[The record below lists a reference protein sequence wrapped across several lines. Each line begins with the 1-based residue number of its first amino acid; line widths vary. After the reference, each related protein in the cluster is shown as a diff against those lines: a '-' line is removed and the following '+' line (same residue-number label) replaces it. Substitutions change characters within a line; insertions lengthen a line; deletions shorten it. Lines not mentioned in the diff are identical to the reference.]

1 MKQKKIAFSGYL
13 ENACS
18 LITLNSDTGF
28 ESILR
33 IVEPSFACSNY
44 FSDCETRRRGTG
56 EGGSKVE
63 ILSEPPSDLK
73 KKN

>member
-1 MKQKKIAFSGYL
+1 MPFLGYL

-44 FSDCETRRRGTG
+44 FSDCETRRRGAG
-56 EGGSKVE
+56 EGGSKLE
-63 ILSEPPSDLK
+63 ILSEPPSEIK